1 MSKEEMEKGEGNAG
15 YGDEEIDG
23 LVAEGMK
30 SYALRQY
37 EEAADKFGSACEIFS
52 TKNNSENPN
61 LLFTYGK
68 ALFKVAV
75 SQSGVLGDNAT
86 AGGGENAG
94 VGSEDKDE
102 GQQQEDGAEKQEE
115 QEGED
120 GEEEEQTDF
129 EVAWEILDTTRH
141 LFTKQL
147 EEQEEGEK
155 KQEIKKNLAETYDL
169 LGEVSLESENFPQA
183 CQDLEES
190 LKLRLDLY
198 PIESTL
204 VSESYYKLSLASEF
218 NFEDDKAREKAIQ
231 NMEKAIES
239 VKKRVEISGQDD
251 PDLVNDL
258 ELRLEELKNP
268 SEEEK
273 DEKQQALE
281 GILGQ
286 GEVKQQLMNVLNQAT
301 DISSLVRKKRKT
313 DEDDDDQKQ
322 KESKEESKK
331 PKTEE

>member
-1 MSKEEMEKGEGNAG
+1 MSKEEMEKTDSGNAG
-15 YGDEEIDG
+15 YGDEEIDA

-37 EEAADKFGSACEIFS
+37 EEAADKFGSACEIYS

-75 SQSGVLGDNAT
+75 SQSGVLGDNAA
-86 AGGGENAG
+86 AGSGEG
-94 VGSEDKDE
+94 VAAGSEDKSE
-102 GQQQEDGAEKQEE
+102 GQQEGEDEKQQEDGEE
-115 QEGED
+115 ED
-120 GEEEEQTDF
+120 GEGEEQTDF

-147 EEQEEGEK
+147 EEQEEGDK

-218 NFEDDKAREKAIQ
+218 NFEDDKAREKAIE

-268 SEEEK
+268 TEEGK

-286 GEVKQQLMNVLNQAT
+286 GEVKEQLMNVLNQAT

-313 DEDDDDQKQ
+313 EDDNEQQQDN
-322 KESKEESKK
+322 KEESKK
-331 PKTEE
+331 PKTKE